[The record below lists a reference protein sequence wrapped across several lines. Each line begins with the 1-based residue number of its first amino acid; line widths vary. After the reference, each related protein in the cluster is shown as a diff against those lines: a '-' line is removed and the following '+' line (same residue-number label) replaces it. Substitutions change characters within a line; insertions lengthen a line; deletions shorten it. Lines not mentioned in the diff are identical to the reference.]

1 MGPPLDKAMEFFLNV
16 LTEFSEFRDK
26 QYLSLKL
33 LEPPTSYVRE
43 KDAQQCQQDT
53 YETGSLN

>member
-1 MGPPLDKAMEFFLNV
+1 MGPPLDKAMGFFLNV

-26 QYLSLKL
+26 QYLSLKG
-33 LEPPTSYVRE
+33 LEPPTSCVRD

-53 YETGSLN
+53 YER